1 MVWRCRIAAA
11 SELVFCPEDWHFY
24 LFLGEDMLLC
34 TLNCPS
40 LSLNPVSSVPPQV
53 YLYLCL
59 SLSKPKN
66 VHAISKPPPSLLR
79 DCPPPH
85 TVHLAFL
92 LAPFFFIAFSS
103 ILFYSSLLSAAVA
116 QHCTEVQP
124 AVTAK
129 CSSEGG
135 KVFLFFFNPHT
146 FSFILH
152 FSPCTHA
159 QLASPLP
166 SPLCCFPLSL
176 LLLFIPVSLSPSLS
190 FFGLFSSSFLSFL
203 SPSFSLA

>member
-1 MVWRCRIAAA
+1 
-11 SELVFCPEDWHFY
+11 
-24 LFLGEDMLLC
+24 MLLC
-34 TLNCPS
+34 TLNYPS
-40 LSLNPVSSVPPQV
+40 LSLNPFSSVPPQV
-53 YLYLCL
+53 YLYLRP
-59 SLSKPKN
+59 SLGKPKN
-66 VHAISKPPPSLLR
+66 VHAISTPPPSLLR
-79 DCPPPH
+79 DCPPPD

-92 LAPFFFIAFSS
+92 LAPFFYSF

-116 QHCTEVQP
+116 QRCTEVQP

-135 KVFLFFFNPHT
+135 KVFFVFFLNPHI

-159 QLASPLP
+159 QLASPHP

-190 FFGLFSSSFLSFL
+190 FFGLFSSSFLSLL